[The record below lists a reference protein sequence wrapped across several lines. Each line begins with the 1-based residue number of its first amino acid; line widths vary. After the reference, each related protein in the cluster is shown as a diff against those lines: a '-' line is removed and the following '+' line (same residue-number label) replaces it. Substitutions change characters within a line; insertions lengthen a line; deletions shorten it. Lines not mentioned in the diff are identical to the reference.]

1 MYAYH
6 VITDRPLQIGQQIIF
21 DEEHHNGVYQRV
33 YAKKQI
39 VEDIYANPGQYNAEN
54 LEYPVLVALRELAL
68 EEVRVKKHPEYP
80 SRMSCLYVSGTQK
93 EAEDWGDYFARI
105 GRPTYAVA
113 KVKVEGKCFVGD
125 ATKCFDGQTDK
136 EENIRLAELYWEN
149 KSNDSEER
157 SICEMLVDGCITIV
171 EFVKVINA
179 NV

>member
-93 EAEDWGDYFARI
+93 EAE
-105 GRPTYAVA
+105 
-113 KVKVEGKCFVGD
+113 GKCFVGD